1 MVTFS
6 YVEDPPITV
15 ISKELVYE
23 PAISLAAAT
32 VSSSSLLQELNATH
46 IETKANIMAI
56 IVLNF
61 FILQI
66 DLLKLLNYYDY

>member
-1 MVTFS
+1 MIVCRS
-6 YVEDPPITV
+6 LAHYGHIR
-15 ISKELVYE
+15 ELVYE

-61 FILQI
+61 FIFLSFFFIKLQ
-66 DLLKLLNYYDY
+66 